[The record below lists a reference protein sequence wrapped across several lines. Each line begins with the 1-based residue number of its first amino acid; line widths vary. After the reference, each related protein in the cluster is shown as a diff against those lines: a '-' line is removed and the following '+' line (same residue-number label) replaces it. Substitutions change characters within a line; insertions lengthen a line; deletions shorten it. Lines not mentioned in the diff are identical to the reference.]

1 MNLFE
6 QNIANSPTVEVTQA
20 TLHTIW
26 GKHMPNRDYATMEAA
41 QVFEKA
47 FLQYAGEDQEET
59 DLAFLQGG
67 WTFKL
72 KAGLVKT
79 ALSGAFMAGMFCWIG
94 FESVS
99 AAVLPSVLPF
109 LFELEKIELSQ
120 KEETLLAK
128 LLVREEVKQ
137 KLHSTTELY
146 QMLPAAT
153 RKMINELDFQDF
165 LEKLDL
171 AGHLKEKTDGQY
183 QLSEK
188 LRFKISFI

>member
-26 GKHMPNRDYATMEAA
+26 GKYMPNKDYATMEAA

-47 FLQYAGEDQEET
+47 FLQYAGEDQEKT

-165 LEKLDL
+165 LEKLDM

>member
-1 MNLFE
+1 MNLFTE
-6 QNIANSPTVEVTQA
+6 NMANGPVVEVTQV
-20 TLHTIW
+20 TLQTIW
-26 GKHMPNRDYATMEAA
+26 GKYMPNKDYAAIEAE

-47 FLQYAGEDQEET
+47 FLQYVGQGHEET
-59 DLAFLQGG
+59 NLAFLQGG
-67 WTFKL
+67 WTFNL

-79 ALSGAFMAGMFCWIG
+79 ALSGAFMAGMFCWMG

-99 AAVLPSVLPF
+99 ATVLPSILPF

-120 KEETLLAK
+120 KEETILAK

-153 RKMINELDFQDF
+153 RKMINELDFLDF
-165 LEKLDL
+165 LEKLGL
-171 AGHLKEKTDGQY
+171 AGHLKEKTGGQY
-183 QLSEK
+183 QLSEQ
-188 LRFKISFI
+188 LRFKITFV